1 MMGPEGGK
9 GMEDLEM
16 KGVVPR
22 VVMKIFDHVD
32 QADENLE
39 FVVKVSFLEIYMEK
53 IRDLLDKTKDNLRV
67 REDPNKGVWV
77 EGCTEV
83 YCSCDEDVMNVL
95 RVGQASRSVAYT
107 NMNAE
112 SSRSHSI
119 CIITISQKNIKSGSS
134 KSGRFYLVDLAGS
147 EKVNKTGAKGQ
158 TLEEAKMINKSLT
171 ALGQVINALTDPKT
185 KHIPYRDSK
194 LTRLLQTSLGGN
206 SRTTLCINSSISDY
220 NYPETLSTLRFGQ
233 RAKSIKNKAKVN
245 QERSVAEL
253 MALLAEADK
262 EIAILK
268 AYIALLIKE
277 IRSVAPDHPIPP
289 MPKVAKPQEKE
300 EAPSSGKKP
309 LPVSASAPAVA
320 GAMGSP
326 SVGSPLVSESEEGD
340 ELPQI
345 SPDGDIQK
353 MMLHSDMKQMMNE
366 KEESLRRDLEDKIQG
381 LKDAQENLDSLRGEM
396 ERAVSNE
403 EDLKKQNQYMVMK
416 VAELEL
422 QKEQFSVE
430 KEEAKVKIDQ
440 LSEHKASLTS
450 QVDTLEKQ
458 LTTLQERLN
467 AQEQILTKETLLSP
481 SGKRRARA
489 RSVKAE
495 GGEKGPAGTSEG
507 TEKSIAELEE
517 TMEKLRKE
525 NQAILAE
532 KMTLEAV
539 LAAVKPDD
547 QGAKKE
553 VSVSSSSS
561 IDPSAATVEEVIT
574 KYQKLEGQHRTLRQL
589 TSQKFKEFESL
600 KKSLIRDLQNRH
612 EKVIDLEVM
621 LDEARE
627 QYESALLQSGT
638 KAKSEKKVVFL
649 EKSLEQLTQTHQKV
663 MSQNHWLQA
672 ECEVSQK
679 KIEARDKRVAQLEQN
694 ITNQQRRTDEHVSE
708 LQQELRELSEKL
720 ERLQEQ
726 NASLQIASS
735 RAMTSGGNTRI
746 VKPLRGGGGRRNPPQ
761 QTEEKPGFFGG
772 FFRASSSASAPNVAN
787 N

>member
-1 MMGPEGGK
+1 
-9 GMEDLEM
+9 MEDMEM

-22 VVMKIFDHVD
+22 VVMNIFDHVE

-39 FVVKVSFLEIYMEK
+39 FVVKVSFLEIYMER
-53 IRDLLDKTKDNLRV
+53 IRDLLDKSKDNLRV

-107 NMNAE
+107 NMNSE

-119 CIITISQKNIKSGSS
+119 CIITISQKNIKTGSS

-171 ALGQVINALTDPKT
+171 ALGQVINALTDSKT

-220 NYPETLSTLRFGQ
+220 NYAETLSTLRFGQ

-277 IRSVAPDHPIPP
+277 IKTIAPEHPIPP
-289 MPKVAKPQEKE
+289 MPKVAAAKPKEE
-300 EAPSSGKKP
+300 EAPSKKP
-309 LPVSASAPAVA
+309 LPASASAPVVS
-320 GAMGSP
+320 GAAGSP
-326 SVGSPLVSESEEGD
+326 SVSSPLVSESDTEGED
-340 ELPQI
+340 LAPQI

-353 MMLHSDMKQMMNE
+353 MMLHSDMKQMINE
-366 KEESLRRDLEDKIQG
+366 KEEALRRDLEDKVQS
-381 LKDAQENLDSLRGEM
+381 LKDAQENLESLRGEM
-396 ERAVSNE
+396 ERALSTE
-403 EDLKKQNQYMVMK
+403 EDLKKQNQYMVSK

-422 QKEQFSVE
+422 QNEQFAVE

-440 LSEHKASLTS
+440 LAEHKTSLTA
-450 QVDTLEKQ
+450 QVATLEKQ
-458 LTTLQERLN
+458 LATLQERLN
-467 AQEQILTKETLLSP
+467 AQEQLLSNDTFLSP
-481 SGKRRARA
+481 SGRRRARV
-489 RSVKAE
+489 RSVKEGENKNAE
-495 GGEKGPAGTSEG
+495 GGSSASGSDDKEG
-507 TEKSIAELEE
+507 SAKNMAELEA
-517 TMEKLRKE
+517 TIEKLRKE

-539 LAAVKPDD
+539 LSAVKPGE
-547 QGAKKE
+547 GAKKE
-553 VSVSSSSS
+553 ASSMTQSS
-561 IDPSAATVEEVIT
+561 IDPSAATLEEVIA

-663 MSQNHWLQA
+663 MSQNHWLRA
-672 ECEVSQK
+672 ECEVAQK

-708 LQQELRELSEKL
+708 LQQELRELKANL

-726 NASLQIASS
+726 NASLQMASS
-735 RAMTSGGNTRI
+735 RAMASGGNTRI
-746 VKPLRGGGGRRNPPQ
+746 AKPIRGGGGRRNPPPQ
-761 QTEEKPGFFGG
+761 QTQEKQGFFGG

>member
-1 MMGPEGGK
+1 
-9 GMEDLEM
+9 
-16 KGVVPR
+16 
-22 VVMKIFDHVD
+22 
-32 QADENLE
+32 
-39 FVVKVSFLEIYMEK
+39 MEK
-53 IRDLLDKTKDNLRV
+53 IRDLLDTKKDNLRV

-77 EGCTEV
+77 EGATEV

-95 RVGQASRSVAYT
+95 RVGQASRSVAHT
-107 NMNAE
+107 NMNSE

-119 CIITISQKNIKSGSS
+119 CIITISQKNIKTGSS

-147 EKVNKTGAKGQ
+147 EKVSKTGAKGQ

-171 ALGQVINALTDPKT
+171 ALGQVINALTDPKI

-220 NYPETLSTLRFGQ
+220 NYAETLSTLRFGQ

-277 IRSVAPDHPIPP
+277 IQTVAPDHPIPP
-289 MPKVAKPQEKE
+289 MPKVASAQAEKE
-300 EAPSSGKKP
+300 DDEESSSSAGKEG
-309 LPVSASAPAVA
+309 LPGSASAPAVF
-320 GAMGSP
+320 GSAQ
-326 SVGSPLVSESEEGD
+326 EEGSD
-340 ELPQI
+340 EGSSLLVPEI

-353 MMLHSDMKQMMNE
+353 MMLHSDMKQIINE
-366 KEESLRRDLEDKIQG
+366 KEASLRGELEDKIQN
-381 LKDAQENLDSLRGEM
+381 LKDAQENLESLRGEM
-396 ERAVSNE
+396 ARAVSNE
-403 EDLKKQNQYMVMK
+403 EELKKQNEYMVSK

-422 QKEQFSVE
+422 QKEQFAVE
-430 KEEAKVKIDQ
+430 KEDAKLQIDR
-440 LSEHKASLTS
+440 LSESKASLTT
-450 QVDTLEKQ
+450 QVETLEKQ
-458 LTTLQERLN
+458 LETLQERLN
-467 AQEQILTKETLLSP
+467 AQEQFLTQELVSP
-481 SGKRRARA
+481 SGRRRARV
-489 RSVKAE
+489 RSVKKEAPTGEEKKGGEE
-495 GGEKGPAGTSEG
+495 GGVDGEKGNSS
-507 TEKSIAELEE
+507 EKSIAELEE
-517 TMEKLRKE
+517 TVEKLRKE

-539 LAAVKPDD
+539 FSAVKPNPE
-547 QGAKKE
+547 QEGAKKE
-553 VSVSSSSS
+553 ISAASS
-561 IDPSAATVEEVIT
+561 IDPNAVTLEEVIT

-600 KKSLIRDLQNRH
+600 KQSLIRDLQNRH

-663 MSQNHWLQA
+663 MSQNHWLRA
-672 ECEVSQK
+672 ECEVAQK

-708 LQQELRELSEKL
+708 LQQELKELKANL
-720 ERLQEQ
+720 EQLQEQ
-726 NASLQIASS
+726 NASLQMASS

-746 VKPLRGGGGRRNPPQ
+746 AKPIRGGGRRQGGQQASNPPPQ
-761 QTEEKPGFFGG
+761 RTEEKPGFFGG
-772 FFRASSSASAPNVAN
+772 LFRANSSASAPNVGRS
-787 N
+787 